1 MNDEP
6 KDFRKSMRWSRK
18 GEKKHGGGVGGC
30 KLWVGGGVGGVRPK
44 IRQEMRKENE
54 KKCLPKL

>member
-30 KLWVGGGVGGVRPK
+30 KLWVGGVRPK